1 MYIDIQYDGTLTFP
15 LDGFQFTGS
24 NMLGDLSY
32 SVLVSAMTTW
42 LEFALFQF
50 IFLKKDVA
58 VTTDQAKTPL
68 PTPTVINMKQI
79 PPISGKQEY
88 L

>member
-1 MYIDIQYDGTLTFP
+1 MYIDIQYDSTLTFP

-24 NMLGDLSY
+24 NILGDLSY
-32 SVLVSAMTTW
+32 SVLVFAMTTW
-42 LEFALFQF
+42 LEFAF